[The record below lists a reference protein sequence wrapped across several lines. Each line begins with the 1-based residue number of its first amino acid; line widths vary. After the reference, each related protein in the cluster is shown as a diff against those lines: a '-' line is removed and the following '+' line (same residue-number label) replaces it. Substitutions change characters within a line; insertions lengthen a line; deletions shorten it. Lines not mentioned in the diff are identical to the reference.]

1 MYIINIKYMKF
12 FKVILEKNSYV
23 PYNHK
28 NSNKTQFLYSIQEKC
43 L

>member
-1 MYIINIKYMKF
+1 MYNIKTNKMYIINIKYMKF

-28 NSNKTQFLYSIQEKC
+28 KF
-43 L
+43 